1 MTLLHVENLVLHA
14 STPRGPAQILRGVD
28 LRVGRGRIMG
38 IVGESGSGKSSLAA
52 CLLRLPPPNTTLLT
66 GRIVLDDKELLA
78 LPEDTMRGL
87 RGTQL
92 AMVFQDPMGALNPLF
107 TIGTQMVDVLRRR
120 HPGTPRRA
128 ALAQAEAM
136 LARVA
141 IADPRARLASYPH
154 ELSGGMRQRVMIA
167 MALLAQP
174 LLLLADEPTT
184 ALDATVEAQIV
195 ALLAGL
201 RHEVQGSTLFIT
213 HHLALVAQLCDDIAV
228 MYAGLVV
235 ETGPAAAI
243 LAAPRHPY
251 TRALVACEIG
261 DDAAGRLA
269 SIPGEVPDPVL
280 PLAGCAFAPR
290 CAHARPPCFE
300 TQPAMR
306 ETPTGFAACLRLDE
320 IG

>member
-1 MTLLHVENLVLHA
+1 MLNA
-14 STPRGPAQILRGVD
+14 ATPRGAAQILRGID
-28 LRVGRGRIMG
+28 LRMGRGRIMG

-52 CLLRLPPPNTTLLT
+52 CLLRLPPPNTTRFT
-66 GRIVLDDKELLA
+66 GRITLDDTELLA
-78 LPEDTMRGL
+78 LPEEAMRGL
-87 RGTQL
+87 RGTRL

-128 ALAQAEAM
+128 ALAQAGAM

-141 IADPRARLASYPH
+141 IADPEARLASYPH

-195 ALLAGL
+195 ALLADL
-201 RHEVQGSTLFIT
+201 RHDLQGSILFIT

-228 MYAGLVV
+228 MYAGLIV
-235 ETGPAAAI
+235 ETGPAAAV
-243 LAAPRHPY
+243 LAAPQHPY

-261 DDAAGRLA
+261 DAATGRLA
-269 SIPGEVPDPVL
+269 SIPGEMPDPVML
-280 PLAGCAFAPR
+280 LAGCAFAPR
-290 CAHARPPCFE
+290 CAHARQHCFE

-306 ETPTGFAACLRLDE
+306 ETSDGFAACLRLDE